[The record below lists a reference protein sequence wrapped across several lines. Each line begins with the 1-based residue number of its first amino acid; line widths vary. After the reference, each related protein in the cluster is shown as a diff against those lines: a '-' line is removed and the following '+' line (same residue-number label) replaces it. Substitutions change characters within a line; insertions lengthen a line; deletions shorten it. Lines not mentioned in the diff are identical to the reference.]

1 LINLTL
7 RVARLESADLAP
19 NPEDVIVVIHSY
31 SDARLNVL
39 VAQSGHRI
47 ERGENEA
54 EKEFIHRARLWCAA
68 SGHGKTLHGVK

>member
-1 LINLTL
+1 LINLSS

-19 NPEDVIVVIHSY
+19 NPEDVLVVIHRY
-31 SDARLNVL
+31 SDARFSVL

-68 SGHGKTLHGVK
+68 SGHGKMLHGVK